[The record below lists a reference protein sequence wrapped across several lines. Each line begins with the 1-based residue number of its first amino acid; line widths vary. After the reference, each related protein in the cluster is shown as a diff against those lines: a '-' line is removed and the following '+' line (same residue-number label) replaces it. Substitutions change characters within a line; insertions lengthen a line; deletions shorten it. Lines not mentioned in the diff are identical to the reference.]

1 MSWLF
6 AVRNESDIVYLDV
19 FPHPTAVNELTEGK
33 NVAQVRYFK
42 RQGQEVAQ
50 PSGMTIQVT
59 TYTDGTVS
67 TAKVMK

>member
-33 NVAQVRYFK
+33 NVAQVRYFNLA
-42 RQGQEVAQ
+42 G
-50 PSGMTIQVT
+50 
-59 TYTDGTVS
+59 
-67 TAKVMK
+67 